1 MYTKIIFLDGNKSFL
16 KTRWRIIPYN
26 GSGSCGALRSPS
38 ESYSGSGKSSNM
50 DNYLLSL
57 IGGVQRMS
65 IKPKKS
71 GTKRRS
77 GGALKFVR

>member
-1 MYTKIIFLDGNKSFL
+1 MYKRILFLDGNKSFL
-16 KTRWRIIPYN
+16 KTRGRIVPYN
-26 GSGSCGALRSPS
+26 GSGSCG
-38 ESYSGSGKSSNM
+38 SYSGSGKVSSNM

-57 IGGVQRMS
+57 IGGVKRMS

-77 GGALKFVR
+77 GGALKFIR

>member
-1 MYTKIIFLDGNKSFL
+1 MYKKILFLDGNKSFL
-16 KTRWRIIPYN
+16 KARGQLLPYN
-26 GSGSCGALRSPS
+26 GSGSRSCG
-38 ESYSGSGKSSNM
+38 YSGSGKASNM

-57 IGGVQRMS
+57 IGGVKRMS
-65 IKPKKS
+65 VKPKKS

>member
-1 MYTKIIFLDGNKSFL
+1 MYKKILFLDGNKSFL
-16 KTRWRIIPYN
+16 KARGQILPYMGF
-26 GSGSCGALRSPS
+26 GSRSCG
-38 ESYSGSGKSSNM
+38 YSGSGKASNM

-57 IGGVQRMS
+57 IGGVKRMS

-77 GGALKFVR
+77 GSGLKFIR